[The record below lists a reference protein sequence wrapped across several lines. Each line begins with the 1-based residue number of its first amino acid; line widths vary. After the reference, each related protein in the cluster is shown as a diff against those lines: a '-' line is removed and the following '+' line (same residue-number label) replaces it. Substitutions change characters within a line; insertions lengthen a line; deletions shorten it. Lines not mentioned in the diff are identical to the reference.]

1 MCSRN
6 GARITEP
13 RTPRVRHLSRA
24 FGYDGVKELILGG
37 VRSGKSRLADIR
49 ARASGCSVTVIATA
63 IAGDDPELDR
73 RIAAHRAQRPPEW
86 QVVEEPVALA
96 RTLMRHAAADRCVV
110 VECLTLWLGHLVSS
124 DRLDTLEEERHAL
137 LEAIPN
143 LPGFVIF
150 VGNETG
156 LGVHPLGELSRRF
169 CDEAG
174 STHQMIASLCDRVT
188 FTVAGL
194 PWTLKGSPP

>member
-1 MCSRN
+1 M
-6 GARITEP
+6 
-13 RTPRVRHLSRA
+13 
-24 FGYDGVKELILGG
+24 KELILGG
-37 VRSGKSRLADIR
+37 VRSGKSRLADNR
-49 ARASGCSVTVIATA
+49 ARAIRCGVTVIATA
-63 IAGDDPELDR
+63 SAGDDAELGR

-86 QVVEEPVALA
+86 HVVEEPVALA
-96 RTLMRHAAADRCVV
+96 RTLREHAAPDHCIV
-110 VECLTLWLGHLVSS
+110 VECLTLWLSHLVCS
-124 DRLDTLEEERHAL
+124 DRPDTLEEERRAL

-150 VGNETG
+150 VANETG
-156 LGVHPLGELSRRF
+156 LGIHPLGELSRRF

-174 STHQMIASLCDRVT
+174 STHQMIARLCDRVT

>member
-1 MCSRN
+1 
-6 GARITEP
+6 
-13 RTPRVRHLSRA
+13 
-24 FGYDGVKELILGG
+24 VKELILGG
-37 VRSGKSRLADIR
+37 VRSGKSRLADNR
-49 ARASGCSVTVIATA
+49 ARASGRSVTVIATA
-63 IAGDDPELDR
+63 IAGGDTELDR

-86 QVVEEPVALA
+86 RVVEEPVALA
-96 RTLMRHAAADRCVV
+96 RTLMRHTAPDRCVV
-110 VECLTLWLGHLVSS
+110 VECLTLWLSHLVSS
-124 DRLDTLEEERHAL
+124 DRLDTLEEERRAL

-174 STHQMIASLCDRVT
+174 STHQMIAKLCDRVT

>member
-1 MCSRN
+1 
-6 GARITEP
+6 
-13 RTPRVRHLSRA
+13 
-24 FGYDGVKELILGG
+24 VKELILGG
-37 VRSGKSRLADIR
+37 VRSGKSRLAVNR
-49 ARASGCSVTVIATA
+49 ARASGCGVTVIATA
-63 IAGDDPELDR
+63 IAGDDTELDR

-96 RTLMRHAAADRCVV
+96 RTLMRYAATDRCVL
-110 VECLTLWLGHLVSS
+110 VECLTLWLSNLVCR
-124 DRLDTLEEERHAL
+124 DRLDTVEGERQAL
-137 LEAIPN
+137 LETIPK

-174 STHQMIASLCDRVT
+174 FTHQKIASLCDRVT
-188 FTVAGL
+188 LTVAGL
-194 PWTLKGSPP
+194 PWTLKGSP